1 MRQYNDRMEMGE
13 PEPIES
19 FLPDPRDLP
28 PVYAGGTPGFD
39 MTRELTNDPNY
50 IPPRRD
56 AGAMPPAPPAVAPI
70 NIPKIPNIPN
80 IDLSNL
86 PKFDLPT
93 TGGRPMIPNF
103 GNINLR

>member
-1 MRQYNDRMEMGE
+1 VQKPVPAPAPAPRQ
-13 PEPIES
+13 EPI
-19 FLPDPRDLP
+19 
-28 PVYAGGTPGFD
+28 
-39 MTRELTNDPNY
+39 Y
-50 IPPRRD
+50 IPPV
-56 AGAMPPAPPAVAPI
+56 MVP

-80 IDLSNL
+80 IDFSNL